1 MTNVEL
7 SQLSQ
12 LSQAVHGTMS
22 AWPMAAASS
31 RWGLA
36 AFVAFGGVSWE
47 LRRSQGLA
55 RYREMKRCYSETGSE
70 TRFPFYGR
78 DFGYEVDYMLELQ
91 LQPGDRCLASYSLE
105 ALPVTHAAVLT
116 WKRTTRSFATGS
128 YGSNRSNGSNDYDI
142 DEEAVI
148 EVVNGQRYCRHPS
161 RPGSWWQ
168 PWWCGEHLTRYS
180 DWLAWPPLKEVRVC
194 RRVPHTTSKTGE
206 TCFTVR

>member
-1 MTNVEL
+1 M
-7 SQLSQ
+7 
-12 LSQAVHGTMS
+12 AP
-22 AWPMAAASS
+22 WPSMAAASS

-36 AFVAFGGVSWE
+36 AFVACGAGVSWE

-55 RYREMKRCYSETGSE
+55 RYREMKRRYSETGSE

-105 ALPVTHAAVLT
+105 ALPLTHAAILT
-116 WKRTTRSFATGS
+116 WKRSMRRFSGS
-128 YGSNRSNGSNDYDI
+128 YGPYGSNPSNDI

-161 RPGSWWQ
+161 RPGFWWQ
-168 PWWCGEHLTRYS
+168 PWWCGESLTRYS

-194 RRVPHTTSKTGE
+194 RRVPHTSSKTGE